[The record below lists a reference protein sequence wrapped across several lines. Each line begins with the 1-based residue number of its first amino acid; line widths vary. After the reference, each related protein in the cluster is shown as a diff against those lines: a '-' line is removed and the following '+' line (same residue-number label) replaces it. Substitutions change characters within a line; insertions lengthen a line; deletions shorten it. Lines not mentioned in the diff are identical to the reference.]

1 MTISSTATKV
11 SYNGDAS
18 TVAFAYTFK
27 IYATSELDVIVRDA
41 DGAETTKT
49 LTTHYSVSGAGEDS
63 GGTVTFVT
71 APAATEVVVIRRAL
85 ALTQATDYVENDPF
99 PAASHEDALDR
110 LTIISQQQ
118 QEEIDRSLKAADT
131 DPTSVSLK
139 LPAAALRASKLV
151 SFDSSGDVAVVSTD
165 TLDVTTLVAFA
176 DWLVFTA
183 TGDGSTVSYTL
194 AAEPGQ
200 RGNTQVYLDGVYQA
214 KSTYTLA
221 GTNLTF
227 TTAPGSGVAIEV
239 VHGQATLTTSP
250 ATGSIDTTHLAADAV
265 TGAKIA
271 DNTIDSEHYAA
282 GSIDLEHMSSES
294 VDEDN
299 LHVSN
304 SPVDGYML
312 TAQSANAGGLTW
324 AAASAAL
331 GNDSVDSQ
339 HYVDGSIDTAHIG
352 DNQVTLSKMAGGTDG
367 QIITYDASG
376 DPVAVGPG
384 SDGQVLT
391 STGAGSPPAFEDAGG
406 GGGFTEGTEVTPTS
420 GQSAAFTSIPS
431 GTKVIFV
438 TWSGVS
444 FNDYSYLKI
453 QLGDSG
459 GLESSGYVGTT
470 ISIYGGT
477 ITQGVPASG
486 RATSTTYFVMGGSNG
501 DYGMAGSV
509 SLHGVATLT
518 LEDSTN
524 NTWGFTSMMT
534 GAGVDMDWGAGSKSL
549 SGELT
554 QIAVQS
560 GAVGTE
566 ASSQFDAG
574 NINILYS
581 G

>member
-11 SYNGDAS
+11 SYSGDAS

-49 LTTHYSVSGAGEDS
+49 LTTHYSVSGAGEDA

-151 SFDSSGDVAVVSTD
+151 SFDGSGDVAVVSTD

-183 TGDGSTVSYTL
+183 TGDASTVSYTL

-227 TTAPGSGVAIEV
+227 TSAPGSSVAIEV
-239 VHGQATLTTSP
+239 VHGQATLTTTP
-250 ATGSIDTTHLAADAV
+250 ATGSIDTTHLAAGAVTGVKLAADAV

-271 DNTIDSEHYAA
+271 DNAVDSEHYAA

-304 SPVDGYML
+304 SPVNGYML
-312 TAQSANAGGLTW
+312 TAQSGNAGGLTW
-324 AAASAAL
+324 AAASADPDTLMADTADILTAGFAGTDVDL
-331 GNDSVDSQ
+331 GTNTTGTETLDYAAGNFQMAVNGGAHTLAPQGTTSTIIVQ
-339 HYVDGSIDTAHIG
+339 YTNDGSAG
-352 DNQVTLSKMAGGTDG
+352 TLT
-367 QIITYDASG
+367 
-376 DPVAVGPG
+376 
-384 SDGQVLT
+384 
-391 STGAGSPPAFEDAGG
+391 
-406 GGGFTEGTEVTPTS
+406 TS
-420 GQSAAFTSIPS
+420 GYT
-431 GTKVIFV
+431 TV
-438 TWSGVS
+438 T
-444 FNDYSYLKI
+444 
-453 QLGDSG
+453 GDD
-459 GLESSGYVGTT
+459 LTT
-470 ISIYGGT
+470 DD
-477 ITQGVPASG
+477 
-486 RATSTTYFVMGGSNG
+486 G
-501 DYGMAGSV
+501 DDFM
-509 SLHGVATLT
+509 
-518 LEDSTN
+518 
-524 NTWGFTSMMT
+524 
-534 GAGVDMDWGAGSKSL
+534 
-549 SGELT
+549 
-554 QIAVQS
+554 
-560 GAVGTE
+560 
-566 ASSQFDAG
+566 
-574 NINILYS
+574 LYS
-581 G
+581 TVVNSFKHLHVVALQ